1 MDYYGSMSM
10 PSKADIKTT
19 YLYNLNKNSEV
30 NELKF
35 ISPSEIE
42 NIVNKMVEENVKKN
56 EYSYMSWCTIGEK
69 LIKTKILDEIKIINK
84 KNEKNKKQI
93 VSSVIS
99 LHHILPSDLLFEINN
114 TNK

>member
-10 PSKADIKTT
+10 PSKTDIKTT
-19 YLYNLNKNSEV
+19 YLYKLNKNSEV

-56 EYSYMSWCTIGEK
+56 EYSFMSWCTIGEK
-69 LIKTKILDEIKIINK
+69 LIKTKILDEIKMINK

-99 LHHILPSDLLFEINN
+99 LHQILPSELLLEINN